1 MSRRQ
6 PDPTPLDREAFAERS
21 RLVGLLE
28 ELPESGWDHHS
39 LCQGWRVREV
49 VAHMTMPY
57 RTTPLAML
65 SGLAR
70 ARFSFDRFAD
80 AAARRDTAEHDSSH
94 LLRSLAEN
102 ITTVWHPP
110 GGGDDAALSHDVI
123 HGLDITEPL
132 GLPAPPSERIGLVL
146 RHGGKRALAHF
157 GAVLDRTLVATDTDF
172 SIGHGDPL
180 ELAAKDILLAVSNRR
195 AVDAGQF
202 DD

>member
-21 RLVGLLE
+21 RLVGPLE

-39 LCQGWRVREV
+39 LCEGWRIREV

-70 ARFSFDRFAD
+70 ARFRFDRFAD

-94 LLRSLAEN
+94 LL
-102 ITTVWHPP
+102 
-110 GGGDDAALSHDVI
+110 
-123 HGLDITEPL
+123 
-132 GLPAPPSERIGLVL
+132 
-146 RHGGKRALAHF
+146 
-157 GAVLDRTLVATDTDF
+157 
-172 SIGHGDPL
+172 
-180 ELAAKDILLAVSNRR
+180 
-195 AVDAGQF
+195 
-202 DD
+202 